1 MYKIMVRDSA
11 TEDNWTDENGN
22 YITFETED
30 EAWEMVQELRRVDPR
45 WAEAHYRVVTKEE

>member
-11 TEDNWTDENGN
+11 TEDNWTDEIGD
-22 YITFETED
+22 YIAFETED

-45 WAEAHYRVVTKEE
+45 WAEADYRVVTKGE